1 MITFLTII
9 YVMPVNCLFKE
20 FTGISC
26 ISCGMTRAFR
36 FILSG
41 DFVSA
46 TYTNILS
53 IPLFVFLVYSFIY
66 LILDI
71 IKNENNYINFVLYS
85 IKDIASPTAFWNFP
99 LPYLITY
106 SSGSFAPSNCKILTS
121 HPKLLNISSPLIV
134 AACPAPSES

>member
-1 MITFLTII
+1 MNYRLKNFLILIIMITFLTII

-66 LILDI
+66 LIVDI

-85 IKDIASPTAFWNFP
+85 LSRYWKFIVLA
-99 LPYLITY
+99 LLISLIY
-106 SSGSFAPSNCKILTS
+106 N
-121 HPKLLNISSPLIV
+121 NIHTI
-134 AACPAPSES
+134 